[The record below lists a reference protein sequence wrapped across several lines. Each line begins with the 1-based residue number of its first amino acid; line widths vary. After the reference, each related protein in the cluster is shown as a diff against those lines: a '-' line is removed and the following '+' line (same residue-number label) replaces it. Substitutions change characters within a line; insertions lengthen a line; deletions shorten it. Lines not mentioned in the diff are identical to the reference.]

1 MTGMQAMNSRD
12 RVLAALAGQPVD
24 RPPVCNP
31 TNVSTVELMD
41 LVDARFPDAN
51 REPELNARLAATS
64 YTELGFD
71 SIMPYFTGV
80 LESSALGA
88 EIQWEGKDNWAT
100 VRMNEPIWRT
110 DSDVVL
116 PADFMEH
123 SDTAGLV
130 RTIEI
135 LKREYPDAAVLGKT
149 FGPWTLGYFLFG
161 VQEFLTMSID
171 DPEMTVRCLEPLK
184 EISFVFGEAQIAAG
198 ADVIVFPDHVTGDLV
213 SGEYYEKFLL
223 EIHQEAV
230 ETLPVPLIMHICG
243 YTLDR
248 LDTVARSGMAAFHF
262 DSKNDPQKARDIA
275 GDRIGLVGN
284 INNPV
289 TLYSKEPADV
299 RAEVFACLDAG
310 VDMIAPECAIPLATK
325 LENLIEIPRAVKEWT
340 ASH

>member
-1 MTGMQAMNSRD
+1 
-12 RVLAALAGQPVD
+12 
-24 RPPVCNP
+24 
-31 TNVSTVELMD
+31 
-41 LVDARFPDAN
+41 
-51 REPELNARLAATS
+51 
-64 YTELGFD
+64 
-71 SIMPYFTGV
+71 
-80 LESSALGA
+80 
-88 EIQWEGKDNWAT
+88 
-100 VRMNEPIWRT
+100 
-110 DSDVVL
+110 
-116 PADFMEH
+116 
-123 SDTAGLV
+123 
-130 RTIEI
+130 
-135 LKREYPDAAVLGKT
+135 VLGKT

-171 DPEMTVRCLEPLK
+171 DPEMTVRCLERLK

-310 VDMIAPECAIPLATK
+310 VDMIAPECAIPLATR
-325 LENLIEIPRAVKEWT
+325 LENLIEIPRAVAEWSRRN
-340 ASH
+340 AA